1 MNGIIYNKK
10 TTITPRQGT
19 GDNCLILEP
28 RTSYQAPFTFGSDW
42 EVIRLGVIWS
52 CSSVTGE
59 DTNDDTR
66 YNTPITDT
74 TDGQSGVILFENA
87 SDDVDL
93 PRNNSWYGVIQNNN
107 LNTFPKDDGTTSF
120 LGYNGTKIN
129 FSSDD
134 ADDYVR
140 ERRNHLSPSVGADYA
155 VLQFWQRH
163 NLRGNRYIINSSA
176 IESEL
181 NNGTQYSNTAI
192 APKIY
197 GLKNP
202 RSSGISPEA
211 EENFASFWG
220 IQIEK
225 SVINGIN
232 GGGRWRYTVNNCY
245 YNESLETLENGG
257 GNHQYSS
264 GCKITDCG
272 ANSLLNILDG
282 FGLQSGIY
290 PGGRYRG
297 ENFNVSMRYAYN
309 EEELQEANEIYSPN
323 ALFFYNSFTGL
334 NMRIHSHAVVKMK

>member
-10 TTITPRQGT
+10 TTNTPQQGT

-59 DTNDDTR
+59 NTNDDTR

-74 TDGQSGVILFENA
+74 TDGQSGTMSFENA
-87 SDDVDL
+87 NDNVDL
-93 PRNNSWYGVIQNNN
+93 PRDNSWYGVIQNNN
-107 LNTFPKDDGTTSF
+107 LNTFPSDNGTSF
-120 LGYNGTKIN
+120 FIGYKGNKIK

-134 ADDYVR
+134 ADAYVR
-140 ERRNHLSPSVGADYA
+140 ERGNHLISAGQDYA
-155 VLQFWQRH
+155 ALQFWQR
-163 NLRGNRYIINSSA
+163 NSLRGNTSIINSSA
-176 IESEL
+176 IESVF

-197 GLKNP
+197 GLKNS

-225 SVINGIN
+225 SVVNGI
-232 GGGRWRYTVNNCY
+232 GAGRWMYTVNNCY
-245 YNESLETLENGG
+245 YNDSIETLENGG

-272 ANSLLNILDG
+272 SNSLLNILDG

-297 ENFNVSMRYAYN
+297 ESYTLSMKYAYS

-334 NMRIHSHAVVKMK
+334 NMRIHSHAVVKIK